1 MFGLEGQ
8 QKKKKTEEFVF
19 ELEKELKDPKKFQ
32 EIKVKVEKRIQKI
45 KDSLRSGDD
54 QEEFDRF
61 GLLCR
66 AITRSLKSCP
76 VQRSNQN
83 RMDV

>member
-32 EIKVKVEKRIQKI
+32 EIKVKIEKRIQKI

-61 GLLCR
+61 GLLLQGYHS
-66 AITRSLKSCP
+66 ILKIMSRTKAKP
-76 VQRSNQN
+76 K
-83 RMDV
+83 